1 MNFFKE
7 LISAESDTS
16 SKRFAGLSCIAVAM
30 AGAILSYVLPEFTEV
45 GESMAKTFLITGAGL
60 LGFGVVEK
68 ALNTV
73 KRPVKVEVEDEKTD

>member
-16 SKRFAGLSCIAVAM
+16 SKRFAGLSCIGVAM

-60 LGFGVVEK
+60 LGFGVFEK
-68 ALNTV
+68 AIQTI
-73 KRPVKVEVEDEKTD
+73 KRPVPVVVKDDDK